1 MAQLQPYKEEAMTAK
16 ELKEAL
22 ANVPD
27 DAEVYMDDGC
37 SVNAIPTDYAEYT
50 EEYNIFM
57 IH

>member
-1 MAQLQPYKEEAMTAK
+1 MTVK

-22 ANVPD
+22 ANTPD

-37 SVNAIPTDYAEYT
+37 SVNAILTDYAEYL
-50 EEYNIFM
+50 EEYYVFM